1 MKLNDTQKTIMGKML
16 KIIGDE
22 ISCSDYILENTP
34 ENLEFIK
41 SAPNWEENIIISK
54 NNKYIYTYN
63 DLVMQHCIDLAQ
75 QLLK

>member
-16 KIIGDE
+16 EIIGDE
-22 ISCSDYILENTP
+22 ILCSDYILENTP

-41 SAPNWEENIIISK
+41 SAPNWKEHVII
-54 NNKYIYTYN
+54 NEDNKYIYTYN
-63 DLVMQHCIDLAQ
+63 GLVMQHCIDLAQ